1 MIFGKK
7 KIKFYTYN
15 VCFGFAMF
23 VLVLLLASS
32 VKFRRKERNNVVWG
46 NYHSQKLN
54 K

>member
-1 MIFGKK
+1 MIFEKK
-7 KIKFYTYN
+7 EIKFMLT
-15 VCFGFAMF
+15 MF